1 MPLLKGLEYEVLR
14 STIDLR
20 NEESVDKFCDEY
32 IVDKKLVK
40 DSLQHLHDLEVK
52 KIKKQQERHLRSQKE
67 DEVNYDAI
75 D

>member
-14 STIDLR
+14 STIDLT

-40 DSLQHLHDLEVK
+40 DSLQHLHHLEVK